1 MENTGFSPVLHEQ
14 IHQVVEQQIKENNP
28 KETKETLE
36 RLMRLGYDRHEAIHK
51 IGTVVVEE
59 LFDTLKSKERF
70 DRKRFVDRLH
80 GLK

>member
-1 MENTGFSPVLHEQ
+1 MENTEFSPVLHEQ

-36 RLMRLGYDRHEAIHK
+36 RLMRSGYNRNEAIHK

-59 LFDTLKSKERF
+59 LFDTLKSKEKF

-80 GLK
+80 RLK